1 MAITYSTLSN
11 GDDFDALSLNT
22 RFAEMETSINNLSTS
37 DINDGTFTHH
47 HLPSLVI
54 ESATAGLAPAAA
66 GHTYREGTTDYP
78 GWNTVSGWQVINV
91 NGDSSPTTPEL
102 SASLSPAVDTAD
114 ADFGG
119 ILVLMNVQVVDIY
132 DNGGSGTT
140 GIGVF
145 AIQAKVGVTWHQIE
159 RTERYIRVGPPEK
172 NSAGNSNDVQKEVSI
187 RTLILGSDVGNGS
200 ISDIRGVCA
209 VTEVPGGSSGTY
221 YVKLRRCNI
230 SAIAL
235 QANVS

>member
-22 RFAEMETSINNLSTS
+22 RFAAMEMSINNLSSS
-37 DINDGTFTHH
+37 DVNDGAFTHH

-54 ESATAGLAPAAA
+54 ESATAGLAPAAV
-66 GHTYREGTTDYP
+66 GHTYHENVTPYP
-78 GWNTVSGWQVINV
+78 GWNTVAGWKVINTL
-91 NGDSSPTTPEL
+91 GDGGTGTELEATFSPV
-102 SASLSPAVDTAD
+102 VDTAD

-132 DNGGSGTT
+132 DAASTDDD

-145 AIQAKVGVTWHQIE
+145 AIQAYDGSSWHQIE
-159 RTERYIRVGPPEK
+159 RTERYIRQDGK
-172 NSAGNSNDVQKEVSI
+172 SSLGASNDVQKEISI

-200 ISDIRGVCA
+200 VSAIRGVCA
-209 VTEVPGGSSGTY
+209 VTQTAGTTARVY
-221 YVKLRRCNI
+221 RVKLRRCNI
-230 SAIAL
+230 SGIAL

>member
-22 RFAEMETSINNLSTS
+22 RFTAMETSINNLSSS
-37 DINDGTFTHH
+37 DINEGALTHH

-54 ESATAGLAPAAA
+54 ESATAGLAPGAA

-78 GWNTVSGWQVINV
+78 GWNTVAGWKVINTL
-91 NGDSSPTTPEL
+91 GDSGTGTEL
-102 SASLSPAVDTAD
+102 EATFSPAVNTAD

-132 DNGGSGTT
+132 DNGSSGTT

-145 AIQAKVGVTWHQIE
+145 AIQAYDGSSWHQIE
-159 RTERYIRVGPPEK
+159 RTERYIQVGSAEK

-209 VTEVPGGSSGTY
+209 VTEVPGASAGTY